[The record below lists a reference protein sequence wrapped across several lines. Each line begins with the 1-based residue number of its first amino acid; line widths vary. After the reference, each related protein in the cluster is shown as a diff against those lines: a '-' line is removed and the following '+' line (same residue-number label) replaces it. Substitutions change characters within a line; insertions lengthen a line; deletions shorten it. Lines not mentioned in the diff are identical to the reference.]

1 MVNGLHSDL
10 INHEHPDFALV
21 RVVVLDPILTDMS
34 VVVTVTNLVAPHTS
48 LVCGQ
53 FMSLVSGVVNYVL
66 DAATAAVA

>member
-21 RVVVLDPILTDMS
+21 RVVAAVPILTAMS
-34 VVVTVTNLVAPHTS
+34 AVVTVTNLVAPHSS

-53 FMSLVSGVVNYVL
+53 FMSLVSGVVNYLL
-66 DAATAAVA
+66 DAAAGAPA